1 MILRAA
7 GAALAALAAAGLL
20 LAPAA
25 QASARS
31 VQVSGNQLKSALLPA
46 ADFGRGFKSSPAVTS
61 GGSLLNQP
69 ALGRISGL
77 SCASFEVAPGV
88 GTFGQTAYALR
99 AIFNPKPSPDL
110 STDVVYVE
118 SVVQFGSATVAA
130 SYFSQ
135 AYAKYAKCKDFTEA
149 VPANLGLGRG
159 GSLKTTL
166 ASISRTSVGAYR
178 AFRVGQSSE
187 VSVLPGVSLKQD
199 TLAALA
205 GTDVYYL
212 VSIGGTGERVPAA
225 LMGDQISRVQ
235 ELR

>member
-1 MILRAA
+1 MIFRAA
-7 GAALAALAAAGLL
+7 GAALAALAAACLL

-46 ADFGRGFKSSPAVTS
+46 SDFGSGDQSSPAATS
-61 GGSLLNQP
+61 GGSLLHQR
-69 ALGRISGL
+69 ARGRISGL
-77 SCASFEVAPGV
+77 GCATFEVAPGV

-99 AIFNPKPSPDL
+99 AIFNPHPSPDL
-110 STDVVYVE
+110 SKDRVYVE
-118 SVVQFGSATVAA
+118 SVVQFASAKAAA

-135 AYAKYAKCKDFTEA
+135 AYAKYAACADFTES
-149 VPANLGLGRG
+149 VPANLGLGVS
-159 GSLKTTL
+159 GSLTTTL
-166 ASISRTSVGAYR
+166 ASISRTSVGAYQ
-178 AFRVGQSSE
+178 AFRVGESSE
-187 VSVLPGVSLKQD
+187 VSLAPGLSLKQD

-212 VSIGGTGERVPAA
+212 VSIGGTGKRVPAA

-235 ELR
+235 QLP

>member
-20 LAPAA
+20 LAPTA

-31 VQVSGNQLKSALLPA
+31 VQVSGSQLKSALLPA
-46 ADFGRGFKSSPAVTS
+46 SDFGRGDQSSPAATS

-69 ALGRISGL
+69 ARGRISGL

-88 GTFGQTAYALR
+88 GTFGQCAYALR
-99 AIFNPKPSPDL
+99 AIFNPHRSPDL
-110 STDVVYVE
+110 SRDVLYVE
-118 SVVQFGSATVAA
+118 SVVQFASAKAAA
-130 SYFSQ
+130 SYFSR
-135 AYAKYAKCKDFTEA
+135 AYAKYAACQDFTES

-166 ASISRTSVGAYR
+166 ASIYSTSVGTYQ
-178 AFRVGQSSE
+178 AFRVGQSRE
-187 VSVLPGVSLKQD
+187 VSKVPGVSLKGS

-212 VSIGGTGERVPAA
+212 VSIGGTRQPVPAA

-235 ELR
+235 KLR